1 LEQAADAL
9 MQKPRAV
16 TRIARMRV
24 DDHLGLHAELFEIDF
39 ELLHALLEG
48 AERHHAGAQ
57 CWLFAFTEM
66 CLATLRLTTTWH
78 LL

>member
-1 LEQAADAL
+1 
-9 MQKPRAV
+9 
-16 TRIARMRV
+16 MRV

-48 AERHHAGAQ
+48 AERRHAGAQ

-78 LL
+78 LP